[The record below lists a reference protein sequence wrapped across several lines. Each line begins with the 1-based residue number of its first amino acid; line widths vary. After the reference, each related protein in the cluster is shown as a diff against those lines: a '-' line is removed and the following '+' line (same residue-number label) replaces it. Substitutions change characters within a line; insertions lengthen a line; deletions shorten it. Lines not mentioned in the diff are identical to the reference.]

1 MVLSLVRKEGVAAL
15 AYSANDVSVLWPCS
29 LKILHSDAQFVVS
42 LEHSYSIHGF
52 DDKQLFTLRYE
63 GDNLMPGKT
72 SLGDVDISLPDGS
85 LHDIARH
92 GQPRLRTLSLTL
104 KTPCSV
110 WCPHSFGNG
119 MSSLETSF
127 HKLSTLARATDV
139 RIVFDTNWLGKKNL
153 ARLRSAVEASRQL
166 TGVPVIP
173 QFARLY
179 QQADWSIVSSIQG
192 AKSGPHRPTGD
203 LTSKAVPSIE
213 DAVAGAPPF
222 EDAIYDAPPS
232 YAQVSNKRS
241 RNSKSSSRTQH
252 QHIADAHRLA
262 RTSLTPDSPPPKRL
276 LQDPTCVP
284 SPTEH
289 ASSASSPS
297 SKSTPSSTATVQVDI
312 FQDIVTSAVQKVLPD
327 MLREQLP
334 SILQDFL
341 PGMLA
346 DPSPSPSLSPIP
358 RSSQSAD
365 TLAQHRRTL
374 NKKPTPAA
382 VIRTVI
388 STATKTHL
396 QKFLTDALDEA
407 YEQVSELHNSAS
419 VEFEEHLD
427 DTRLDFAMLKEDHIA
442 AFNEDC
448 NEKLVEFKERLVEG
462 KDEAEVD
469 VKAHADEVVVKAWDR
484 LNMMD
489 KRWCSHQC
497 PHSTKDKGSK
507 LGETRRAISLPP

>member
-1 MVLSLVRKEGVAAL
+1 
-15 AYSANDVSVLWPCS
+15 
-29 LKILHSDAQFVVS
+29 
-42 LEHSYSIHGF
+42 
-52 DDKQLFTLRYE
+52 
-63 GDNLMPGKT
+63 
-72 SLGDVDISLPDGS
+72 
-85 LHDIARH
+85 
-92 GQPRLRTLSLTL
+92 
-104 KTPCSV
+104 
-110 WCPHSFGNG
+110 
-119 MSSLETSF
+119 
-127 HKLSTLARATDV
+127 
-139 RIVFDTNWLGKKNL
+139 
-153 ARLRSAVEASRQL
+153 
-166 TGVPVIP
+166 
-173 QFARLY
+173 
-179 QQADWSIVSSIQG
+179 
-192 AKSGPHRPTGD
+192 
-203 LTSKAVPSIE
+203 
-213 DAVAGAPPF
+213 
-222 EDAIYDAPPS
+222 
-232 YAQVSNKRS
+232 
-241 RNSKSSSRTQH
+241 
-252 QHIADAHRLA
+252 
-262 RTSLTPDSPPPKRL
+262 
-276 LQDPTCVP
+276 
-284 SPTEH
+284 
-289 ASSASSPS
+289 
-297 SKSTPSSTATVQVDI
+297 VDI

-327 MLREQLP
+327 LLREQLP

-346 DPSPSPSLSPIP
+346 DPSPSPSLSPTP

>member
-1 MVLSLVRKEGVAAL
+1 MS
-15 AYSANDVSVLWPCS
+15 
-29 LKILHSDAQFVVS
+29 
-42 LEHSYSIHGF
+42 
-52 DDKQLFTLRYE
+52 
-63 GDNLMPGKT
+63 
-72 SLGDVDISLPDGS
+72 
-85 LHDIARH
+85 
-92 GQPRLRTLSLTL
+92 
-104 KTPCSV
+104 
-110 WCPHSFGNG
+110 SFGTG
-119 MSSLETSF
+119 W
-127 HKLSTLARATDV
+127 HKLSALARATDV

-153 ARLRSAVEASRQL
+153 ARLQSAVETSRQL

-179 QQADWSIVSSIQG
+179 QQADWSILSSSQG
-192 AKSGPHRPTGD
+192 AKPGPRRPTAD
-203 LTSKAVPSIE
+203 LTSKAVSSIE

-241 RNSKSSSRTQH
+241 RNT
-252 QHIADAHRLA
+252 
-262 RTSLTPDSPPPKRL
+262 RTSLTPDSPPSKRL
-276 LQDPTCVP
+276 LQDSTCVP
-284 SPTEH
+284 SPTER
-289 ASSASSPS
+289 ASSPS
-297 SKSTPSSTATVQVDI
+297 SPSLKSTPSSTATVQVDI

-327 MLREQLP
+327 LLREQLP

-346 DPSPSPSLSPIP
+346 DPSPSPSLSPAP
-358 RSSQSAD
+358 RSSQSTD
-365 TLAQHRRTL
+365 TLAQHRRTS
-374 NKKPTPAA
+374 NQKPTPAA

-396 QKFLTDALDEA
+396 QRFLTDALDQA

-489 KRWCSHQC
+489 KRWCSHKC
-497 PHSTKDKGSK
+497 PHGTKDKGNK
-507 LGETRRAISLPP
+507 LEQRRRAISLPP

>member
-1 MVLSLVRKEGVAAL
+1 
-15 AYSANDVSVLWPCS
+15 
-29 LKILHSDAQFVVS
+29 
-42 LEHSYSIHGF
+42 
-52 DDKQLFTLRYE
+52 
-63 GDNLMPGKT
+63 
-72 SLGDVDISLPDGS
+72 
-85 LHDIARH
+85 
-92 GQPRLRTLSLTL
+92 
-104 KTPCSV
+104 
-110 WCPHSFGNG
+110 

-173 QFARLY
+173 QFARFY
-179 QQADWSIVSSIQG
+179 QQADWSILSSIRG
-192 AKSGPHRPTGD
+192 AKFGPHRPTGD
-203 LTSKAVPSIE
+203 WTSKAAPSIE
-213 DAVAGAPPF
+213 NAVAGAPPF

-241 RNSKSSSRTQH
+241 RLT
-252 QHIADAHRLA
+252 

-284 SPTEH
+284 SPTER
-289 ASSASSPS
+289 ASSPS
-297 SKSTPSSTATVQVDI
+297 SPSLKSTPSSTATVQVDI

-327 MLREQLP
+327 LLREQLP

-346 DPSPSPSLSPIP
+346 DPSPSPSLSPTP

-365 TLAQHRRTL
+365 TLAQHRQTS

-396 QKFLTDALDEA
+396 QRFLTDALDEA

-448 NEKLVEFKERLVEG
+448 NEKLVEFKERLMEG

-484 LNMMD
+484 LSMMD
-489 KRWCSHQC
+489 KRWCSHKC
-497 PHSTKDKGSK
+497 LHDTKDKGSK
-507 LGETRRAISLPP
+507 LEQRRRAMSLPL

>member
-1 MVLSLVRKEGVAAL
+1 
-15 AYSANDVSVLWPCS
+15 
-29 LKILHSDAQFVVS
+29 
-42 LEHSYSIHGF
+42 
-52 DDKQLFTLRYE
+52 
-63 GDNLMPGKT
+63 
-72 SLGDVDISLPDGS
+72 
-85 LHDIARH
+85 
-92 GQPRLRTLSLTL
+92 
-104 KTPCSV
+104 
-110 WCPHSFGNG
+110 
-119 MSSLETSF
+119 
-127 HKLSTLARATDV
+127 
-139 RIVFDTNWLGKKNL
+139 
-153 ARLRSAVEASRQL
+153 
-166 TGVPVIP
+166 
-173 QFARLY
+173 
-179 QQADWSIVSSIQG
+179 
-192 AKSGPHRPTGD
+192 
-203 LTSKAVPSIE
+203 
-213 DAVAGAPPF
+213 
-222 EDAIYDAPPS
+222 
-232 YAQVSNKRS
+232 
-241 RNSKSSSRTQH
+241 
-252 QHIADAHRLA
+252 
-262 RTSLTPDSPPPKRL
+262 
-276 LQDPTCVP
+276 
-284 SPTEH
+284 
-289 ASSASSPS
+289 
-297 SKSTPSSTATVQVDI
+297 VDI

-346 DPSPSPSLSPIP
+346 DPSPSPSLSPTP

-448 NEKLVEFKERLVEG
+448 NEKLVDFKERLVEG

-484 LNMMD
+484 LSMMD
-489 KRWCSHQC
+489 KRWCSHKC
-497 PHSTKDKGSK
+497 LHDTKDMAGKSTQK
-507 LGETRRAISLPP
+507 RRSMSLPL

>member
-1 MVLSLVRKEGVAAL
+1 MMYSKTAL
-15 AYSANDVSVLWPCS
+15 LLLISSVS
-29 LKILHSDAQFVVS
+29 
-42 LEHSYSIHGF
+42 
-52 DDKQLFTLRYE
+52 FTLAAPVEAEPIDSVTYDPATFDTEMSFTTKLAERADKHLCW
-63 GDNLMPGKT
+63 GWCQVN
-72 SLGDVDISLPDGS
+72 ISGGPCNWYCPAG
-85 LHDIARH
+85 IACKPQNNR
-92 GQPRLRTLSLTL
+92 GIG
-104 KTPCSV
+104 C
-110 WCPHSFGNG
+110 FGNG

-179 QQADWSIVSSIQG
+179 QQADWSILGSIQG
-192 AKSGPHRPTGD
+192 AKSGPHRSTGD
-203 LTSKAVPSIE
+203 WTSKAIPSIE
-213 DAVAGAPPF
+213 DAAAGAPPF

-241 RNSKSSSRTQH
+241 RHT
-252 QHIADAHRLA
+252 

-327 MLREQLP
+327 LLREQLP

-346 DPSPSPSLSPIP
+346 DPSPSPSLSPTP

-484 LNMMD
+484 LSMMD
-489 KRWCSHQC
+489 KRWCSHKC
-497 PHSTKDKGSK
+497 LHDTKDMAGKPTQK
-507 LGETRRAISLPP
+507 RRAMSLPL

>member
-119 MSSLETSF
+119 MSSLENSF

-166 TGVPVIP
+166 TGVLVIP

-179 QQADWSIVSSIQG
+179 QQADWSILSSIQG
-192 AKSGPHRPTGD
+192 SKSGPHRPTGD
-203 LTSKAVPSIE
+203 WTSKAVPSIE
-213 DAVAGAPPF
+213 DAVAGAPRF

-241 RNSKSSSRTQH
+241 RHSKSSSRTQH

-289 ASSASSPS
+289 ASSGSSPS

-341 PGMLA
+341 PGMFA
-346 DPSPSPSLSPIP
+346 DPSPSPSLSPTP

-365 TLAQHRRTL
+365 TLAQHHRTL